1 MFSAEDFSPV
11 TLEDRDLFSSFY
23 RSYPQLHS
31 DNSFANMVCW
41 NHYAHYRKAVTG
53 DHLVLSSTVN
63 GETRFRFPIGP
74 RDPEVTKEVLRLSL
88 DAGGS
93 TPFVTFNGE
102 DRSYLGEVC
111 PELVLHPFRDFFE
124 YVYLSSDLADLPGKP
139 YLKIRHQLNRFHR
152 RCSFA
157 TEAITGE
164 NTGEARE
171 FLERWCDWRDCET
184 DPVLAKEREAILF
197 ALAHLEVLNLSGL
210 LIRVRDQEGATDAG
224 RIGAQDG
231 NRIGAM
237 AIFQELNPETAVV
250 HFEKGLPDCEGIY
263 RAVNQETALLL
274 RDRYPF
280 INRESDLGVP
290 GLREAKERYHPH
302 HLVGVY
308 YARRSE
314 MERVI

>member
-1 MFSAEDFSPV
+1 MLSPEDFSPV
-11 TLEDRDLFSSFY
+11 TLEDRDLFASLY

-53 DHLVLSSTVN
+53 DHVVLSSTVK

-74 RDPEVTKEVLRLSL
+74 RDPGITAEVLRLSL
-88 DAGGS
+88 EAGGS
-93 TPFVTFNGE
+93 TPFVAFNGE
-102 DRSYLGEVC
+102 DREYLAGTF
-111 PELVLHPFRDFFE
+111 PALVLHPFRDFFE
-124 YVYLSSDLADLPGKP
+124 YLYRTSDLADLPGRP

-152 RCSFA
+152 NCSYA

-164 NTGEARE
+164 NAGEVKE
-171 FLERWCDWRDCET
+171 FLDRWCDWRDCET
-184 DPVLAKEREAILF
+184 DPVLANEKEAILF
-197 ALAHLEVLNLSGL
+197 ALSHLETLGLSGL
-210 LIRVRDQEGATDAG
+210 LIRVRDQAGAGDTG
-224 RIGAQDG
+224 
-231 NRIGAM
+231 RIGAM
-237 AIFQELNPETAVV
+237 AIFQELNPGTAVV

-263 RAVNQETALLL
+263 RAINHETALLL

-302 HLVGVY
+302 HMVGVY
-308 YARRSE
+308 YARRTE
-314 MERVI
+314 MAGIL